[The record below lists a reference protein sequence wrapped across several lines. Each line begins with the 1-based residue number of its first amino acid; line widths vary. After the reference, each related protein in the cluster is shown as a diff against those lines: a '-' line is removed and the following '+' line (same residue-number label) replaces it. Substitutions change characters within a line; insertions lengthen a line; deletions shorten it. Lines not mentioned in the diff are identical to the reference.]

1 MKFVCRPRV
10 ALLFPTLLCACSLA
24 GAQENRQQPTQTI
37 RVSVDRVNVGVIGTN
52 HGGHFVEGLL
62 RGDFRVFD
70 NGIEQPLTGFA
81 AIEEPAQVL
90 LLIEAGPA
98 VYLLESGHLQAA
110 HALLDGLSAGDRIAM
125 VKYAEAPQAILDFT
139 AEKQAAAASFG
150 QLRSEIDRKST
161 RLNSSHSQISYA
173 VFCLKKKNPN
183 NNVIATN
190 VTATVDNDD

>member
-37 RVSVDRVNVGVIGTN
+37 RVSVDRVNVGVIVTDHN
-52 HGGHFVEGLL
+52 GHFVEGLH

-81 AIEEPAQVL
+81 SIEEPAQDL

-98 VYLLESGHLQAA
+98 VYLLE
-110 HALLDGLSAGDRIAM
+110 
-125 VKYAEAPQAILDFT
+125 
-139 AEKQAAAASFG
+139 
-150 QLRSEIDRKST
+150 RSEEHTSELQS
-161 RLNSSHSQISYA
+161 RLH
-173 VFCLKKKNPN
+173 L
-183 NNVIATN
+183 
-190 VTATVDNDD
+190 